1 LVSQRE
7 KTSQAFRD
15 ALQEQYKSSS
25 SQKKKRRWTDPEKAM
40 ERQNSAPLLSVT
52 SIRESLEDDVVGT
65 GDDEDSYHL
74 EDDMGYNNSLTD
86 RAIRPELMRK
96 LCKQQSAPSIY
107 HSFVGRYDN
116 SGHQTSETQSFS
128 GSSRSLYAYS
138 ESSDDSFNA
147 HSAGID
153 AEIRA
158 NAWNEGSYSRR
169 SFLGF
174 NRNKSMRSVVEEEKE
189 LNVSTDWYNRS
200 CPVISTIDYE
210 LSSLL
215 PPIKS
220 SDLEPWSVFSNEFPL
235 NRNGT
240 VRSSSLTMEEKV
252 AFSKESTLKGF
263 NNVLDITDD
272 YLKMK
277 GNQDDLILSPIGD
290 GRVDGLF
297 EMLGGIETDGSQIA
311 RDMFEPL
318 PL

>member
-1 LVSQRE
+1 L
-7 KTSQAFRD
+7 
-15 ALQEQYKSSS
+15 
-25 SQKKKRRWTDPEKAM
+25 QKKKRRWTDPEKAI
-40 ERQNSAPLLSVT
+40 ERQNSAPLLSVS
-52 SIRESLEDDVVGT
+52 SIRESLEDDVVGS
-65 GDDEDSYHL
+65 GYVKDSFHL
-74 EDDMGYNNSLTD
+74 EDDMECNNSVTD
-86 RAIRPELMRK
+86 RSIRPELTRK
-96 LCKQQSAPSIY
+96 LYKQQSAPSIY

-147 HSAGID
+147 HSARND
-153 AEIRA
+153 AEIGA
-158 NAWNEGSYSRR
+158 NPWNEGSYSRR
-169 SFLGF
+169 FFLGI

-189 LNVSTDWYNRS
+189 LNAPTDWCNRS
-200 CPVISTIDYE
+200 CPVISTYDYE

-215 PPIKS
+215 PPIKN
-220 SDLEPWSVFSNEFPL
+220 SDLEPWSVFSNEVAL

-240 VRSSSLTMEEKV
+240 VIGSSALSFDEKL
-252 AFSKESTLKGF
+252 AYSKESPLKGF
-263 NNVLDITDD
+263 NKMLDFTDD

-297 EMLGGIETDGSQIA
+297 EILGGIDTDGNENT